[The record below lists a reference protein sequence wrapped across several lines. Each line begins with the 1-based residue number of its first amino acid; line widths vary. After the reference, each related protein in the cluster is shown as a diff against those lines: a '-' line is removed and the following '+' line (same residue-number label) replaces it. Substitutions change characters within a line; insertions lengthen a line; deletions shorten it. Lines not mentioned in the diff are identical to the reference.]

1 MKAWEAIASHAERG
15 RKMTN
20 EQILFN
26 VRVQLMEEGKIG
38 STGRFFEVEDENGD
52 IKKMLE
58 PEEIH
63 SFSRWKEYGYGVKR
77 GEKAIAKVEI
87 WKCVEAKKEEEK
99 PESKETEEKDRMF
112 KKMAFFFSPS
122 QVEPL
127 REGKR

>member
-1 MKAWEAIASHAERG
+1 
-15 RKMTN
+15 MTN
-20 EQILFN
+20 EQILLN
-26 VRVQLMEEGKIG
+26 VRYQLMEEGKIG
-38 STGRFFEVEDENGD
+38 STGRFFEMEGEDGKL
-52 IKKMLE
+52 KKVPE

-87 WKCVEAKKEEEK
+87 WKYADAKKKDESAPDEGETEAKE
-99 PESKETEEKDRMF
+99 RIF
-112 KKMAFFFSPS
+112 KKTAFFFSSS

>member
-1 MKAWEAIASHAERG
+1 
-15 RKMTN
+15 
-20 EQILFN
+20 
-26 VRVQLMEEGKIG
+26 MEEGKIG

-87 WKCVEAKKEEEK
+87 WKCVEAKKKEEEK